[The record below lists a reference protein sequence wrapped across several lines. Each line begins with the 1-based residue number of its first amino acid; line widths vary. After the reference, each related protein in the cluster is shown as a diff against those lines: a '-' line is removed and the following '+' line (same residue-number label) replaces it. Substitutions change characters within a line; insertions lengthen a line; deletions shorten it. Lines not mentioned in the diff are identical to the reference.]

1 MYERLIENMIIF
13 RGVNPNKVYILGY
26 SAGGDGTY

>member
-1 MYERLIENMIIF
+1 MYERLIENLTCTHDI
-13 RGVNPNKVYILGY
+13 NPNKVYIMGY